1 MPNIQFTEEY
11 LLTDTIMG
19 WGWVLPRLLELI
31 SRKRARRFD
40 EEIAVTVK
48 PKILS

>member
-11 LLTDTIMG
+11 LLTGTIMG
-19 WGWVLPRLLELI
+19 WILPRLLELMN
-31 SRKRARRFD
+31 RKRARRFD